1 MSCLLAIAPRS
12 KSAPAQNLMLKNLYI
27 AAIEPGNG
35 KSLVLLGLME
45 LLSKRVGRLGFF
57 RPVIHAGDTPDNDI
71 DLVRSRYAIAAPYN
85 SQYALTHE
93 EAQALL
99 ATGRTDTL
107 LKRVVEAYKTLEAQ
121 CDFVVC
127 EGVDA
132 TEIGSAFVDDFDAQV
147 ANLLAAPIALVSS
160 GEGKTLEEL
169 ISAVRTEREAFLNYG
184 CAIAATFINRIAP
197 EMREELGDRLQATW
211 QTDDP
216 VFLLPEEPRI
226 TKPTVAE
233 VMHTLGG
240 ELVMGDESQLNRD
253 VLGYKVAAMQLPN
266 FLTHVQE
273 GALVIAPG
281 DRADIVLGCLT
292 TMFAEDYPKISGI
305 ALTGGLELAPSVR
318 ALLDSFRRSPL
329 PIFAV
334 ATDTYETAT
343 RASQVR
349 AQLNPFNERKIAAAL
364 GLFESSVDLSRLE
377 ARIEVARST
386 RMTPLM
392 FEYELIQ
399 QAKTMRQRIVL
410 PEGTDERILRASE
423 ILLQRN
429 VVDVTL
435 LGNRGQIQEAIAAL
449 GLHLD
454 DATLIDPLESDW
466 QEEFAQTYY
475 DLRKHKGITL
485 EFAHDLMRDVS
496 YFGTM
501 MVYKGLADGMV
512 SGALHTTAHTI
523 RPALEFI
530 RTQPGCS
537 IVSSVFLMGLED
549 RVLVYGDC
557 AVNPNP
563 NPQQLADIAISSAE
577 TAALFGIEPLVAML
591 SYSTGD
597 SGKGE
602 DVDKVREAVRI
613 AQSQR
618 PDLQIEGPIQ
628 YDAAVDASVAKTKLP
643 DSKVAGHATVFIFPD
658 LNTGNNTYK
667 AVQRSANAVAIGP
680 ILQGLRKP
688 VNDLSRGCT
697 VPDIVNTVAI
707 TAIQA
712 QRVQAAAGS
721 VEPVG
726 DWVGAGV

>member
-1 MSCLLAIAPRS
+1 
-12 KSAPAQNLMLKNLYI
+12 MLKNLYI
-27 AAIEPGNG
+27 AAIEAGNG

-45 LLSKRVGRLGFF
+45 LLSQRVERLGFF
-57 RPVIHAGDTPDNDI
+57 RPVIHAGDAHDNDI
-71 DLVRSRYAIAAPYN
+71 ELVRSRYDIQASYEA
-85 SQYALTHE
+85 QYALTHE
-93 EAQALL
+93 EAQQLL
-99 ATGRTDTL
+99 AAGRTDEL
-107 LKRVVEAYKTLEAQ
+107 LKRVVAAYKALEAH

-132 TEIGSAFVDDFDAQV
+132 TEIDSAFVDDFDAQV
-147 ANLLAAPIALVSS
+147 ANLLSAPIALVSS
-160 GEGKTLEEL
+160 GEGKSLEEL

-197 EMREELGDRLQATW
+197 ELRDELGDRLQSAW
-211 QTDDP
+211 QMDDP

-233 VMHTLGG
+233 VMHRLGG
-240 ELVMGDESQLNRD
+240 VLVMGDDSRLNRD
-253 VLGYKVAAMQLPN
+253 VLSYKVAAMQLPN
-266 FLTHVQE
+266 FLSHVQE
-273 GALVIAPG
+273 GALVITPG

-292 TMFAEDYPKISGI
+292 TMFAEDYPKIAGI
-305 ALTGGLELAPSVR
+305 ALTGGLELAPSVQT
-318 ALLDSFRRSPL
+318 LLESFRRSPL

-349 AQLNPFNERKIAAAL
+349 PQLNAANERKIAIAL
-364 GLFESSVDLSRLE
+364 GLFESSVDLSRLK

-399 QAKTMRQRIVL
+399 QAKVVRQRVVL
-410 PEGTDERILRASE
+410 PEGADERILRATE

-435 LGNRGQIQEAIAAL
+435 LGNRGQIQEAIATL
-449 GLHLD
+449 GLQLD
-454 DATLIDPLESDW
+454 GVTVIDPLESDW
-466 QEEFAQTYY
+466 QEDFAQTYY
-475 DLRKHKGITL
+475 ELRQHKGITL
-485 EFAHDLMRDVS
+485 EFAHDMMRDVS

-537 IVSSVFLMGLED
+537 IVSSVFLMCLED

-613 AQSQR
+613 AQTQR

-643 DSKVAGHATVFIFPD
+643 DSKVAGRATVFIFPD

-680 ILQGLRKP
+680 VLQGLRKP

-712 QRVQAAAGS
+712 QRVQATPS
-721 VEPVG
+721 SPDPVSE
-726 DWVGAGV
+726 VIGAGA